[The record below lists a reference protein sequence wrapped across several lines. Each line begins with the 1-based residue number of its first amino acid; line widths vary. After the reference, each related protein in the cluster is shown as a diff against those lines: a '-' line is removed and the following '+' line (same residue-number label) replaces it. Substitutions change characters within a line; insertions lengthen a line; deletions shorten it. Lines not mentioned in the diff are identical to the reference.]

1 MQALIRR
8 LEVIKNAIALGDED
22 LIPLQLAKLPASD
35 DARVQAIVEALQT
48 EHYSH
53 AVQLIEE
60 FIQSSSGLVVYE
72 DVAVAGLRLELKRLE
87 EKILELN
94 EDKLI
99 TQQKIAEFR
108 SQYHL
113 ALGEWIQAVLDY
125 NYKIHYQKNVNKLK
139 QQAVIKAAI
148 AEKEAIVE
156 QIKAK
161 AKTLQAKAFNDDF
174 YFEEMQEAFEELKA
188 EKEVLKAYKE
198 QLSDFEKKLAEDDSY
213 QEYEQAKEDKS
224 QFDEEIEEIIE
235 QHQHELP
242 EAESKRLKRAFR
254 KASKLC
260 HPDTVA
266 EEFKNQAHEYMVA
279 LNIAYEKQDVNEV
292 ERILSLLESGAGFVA
307 VSDSIVNAEKL
318 KIKITELQKIVAE
331 LQLEINELHNDET
344 YVQIT
349 ALDSWQDYF
358 DSIKSQLKLQV
369 DTLAQQYQ
377 TLLQSEN
384 IEESSQQ
391 LEQRHRER
399 EYEYWNS
406 EF

>member
-1 MQALIRR
+1 M
-8 LEVIKNAIALGDED
+8 
-22 LIPLQLAKLPASD
+22 
-35 DARVQAIVEALQT
+35 
-48 EHYSH
+48 
-53 AVQLIEE
+53 
-60 FIQSSSGLVVYE
+60 VVYE
-72 DVAVAGLRLELKRLE
+72 DVAVAGLRLELKRVE

-125 NYKIHYQKNVNKLK
+125 NYKILYQKNFNKLK

-198 QLSDFEKKLAEDDSY
+198 QLSDFEKKLTEDDSY

-235 QHQHELP
+235 QHQYELP